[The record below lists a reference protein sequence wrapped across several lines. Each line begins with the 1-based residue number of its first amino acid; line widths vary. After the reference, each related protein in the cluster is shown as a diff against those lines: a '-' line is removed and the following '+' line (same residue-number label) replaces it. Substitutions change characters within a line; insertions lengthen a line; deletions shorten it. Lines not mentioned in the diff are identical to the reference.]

1 MWGRGGA
8 PLGPFLCPNPLLPQ
22 VHSSFSF
29 LEVRDIAVR
38 EPSVVS
44 GTVRGEPGAHLPAGT
59 PTGAWGQVWVQPRP
73 LLLGGD
79 KVINCGWLNPG
90 DAKFSWEVF

>member
-1 MWGRGGA
+1 MG
-8 PLGPFLCPNPLLPQ
+8 PLLRPNLPLPQ

-44 GTVRGEPGAHLPAGT
+44 GTVRGEPCAHLPAGA
-59 PTGAWGQVWVQPRP
+59 PTGAQGQVVGAAPAAPSLAGTR
-73 LLLGGD
+73 
-79 KVINCGWLNPG
+79 
-90 DAKFSWEVF
+90 